1 MDIPCSFTTMK
12 IHLFAKELLDSS
24 DVTQNNNKIVQ
35 QQQKQHQQQ
44 QPMPHQQLQQQQ
56 HQQQIQM
63 QVTPNKMDYK
73 KV

>member
-1 MDIPCSFTTMK
+1 MK

-44 QPMPHQQLQQQQ
+44 QLPHQQ